1 VNNKYTYNNK
11 IGVVPPIIPSIDP
24 VSLAINAA
32 IIALPFVIKSLAH
45 PARDEKNRIENLK
58 RQVGGMDATN
68 RLRFVIENSAQ
79 TTAPDVTA
87 REWFLWYR
95 KTYNEDYKILSYND
109 KILFNDFM
117 AQFGNRFAQ
126 NVDTLQSCKLAMF
139 NVNEINYNLPIT
151 ESAIFQNPTT
161 QKYLLIGAIGLG
173 LLLLLNK

>member
-1 VNNKYTYNNK
+1 LSNKYTYNK
-11 IGVVPPIIPSIDP
+11 IGVVPVIPSIDP

-32 IIALPFVIKSLAH
+32 LVALPFVIKSFAH

-58 RQVGGMDATN
+58 KQIGSYDATG

-79 TTAPDVTA
+79 TSAPDVTA

-95 KTYNEDYKILSYND
+95 KNYSQDYQTLSYQD
-109 KILFNDFM
+109 KLAFNDFM

-139 NVNEINYNLPIT
+139 PVNELNYNAPVTATIL
-151 ESAIFQNPTT
+151 QNPTT
-161 QKYLLIGAIGLG
+161 QKYLIFGAVGLG
-173 LLLLLNK
+173 LLLLLKK